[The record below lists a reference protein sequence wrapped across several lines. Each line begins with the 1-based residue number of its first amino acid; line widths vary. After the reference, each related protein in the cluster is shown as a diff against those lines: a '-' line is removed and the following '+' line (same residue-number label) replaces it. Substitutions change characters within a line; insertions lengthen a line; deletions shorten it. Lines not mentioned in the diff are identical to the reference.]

1 MLHRTITCEVSTSM
15 HCSMFFKGF
24 LFNIFLQSLLH
35 PAPAAAEVAEQAS
48 VIDMGFLYPA
58 PCKLGHV

>member
-1 MLHRTITCEVSTSM
+1 
-15 HCSMFFKGF
+15 MFFNGF
-24 LFNIFLQSLLH
+24 LFDIFLQSLLH